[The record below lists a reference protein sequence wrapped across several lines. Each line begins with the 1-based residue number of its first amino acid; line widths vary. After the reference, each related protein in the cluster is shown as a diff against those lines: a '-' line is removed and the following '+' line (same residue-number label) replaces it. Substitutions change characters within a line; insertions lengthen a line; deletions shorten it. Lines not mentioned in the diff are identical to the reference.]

1 ALYLDAAH
9 HIVDA
14 TASTDRVVEQI
25 MSMLFS
31 ATATPVS

>member
-1 ALYLDAAH
+1 H

-14 TASTDRVVEQI
+14 TASPDRVVEQI
-25 MSMLFS
+25 MSMLCS

>member
-1 ALYLDAAH
+1 AH

-14 TASTDRVVEQI
+14 TASPDRVGEQI
-25 MSMLFS
+25 MSMLCS